1 MGGTIAVDSAP
12 GAGATFLV
20 TLPLPR
26 AGDDEQPIAV
36 PDLSGDDILI
46 AAPAAVEA
54 SLLARRLQRWG
65 AATMIVPDEAVAAAL
80 LPERP
85 WSAVLIDRALGGA
98 ASAAIARM
106 TAAVPR
112 RIMLVTPAERNEL
125 TNLKAA
131 GFTGY
136 LIKPVRAASLAARFA
151 DDDAFDHAVAAEAP
165 ETPAAPPA
173 AGGLSVLVAED
184 NEINALLV
192 RALLQKLG
200 HRPTMAGSGKAA
212 IDCWLAARAAGL
224 PFDRILMDLHM
235 PGMDGLEATRRIRAF
250 EAEDDAPRT
259 PIVALTANASA
270 EDREASLAAGMD
282 GFLIKPLDR
291 EKLAASLAMSSAAAF
306 AA

>member
-1 MGGTIAVDSAP
+1 VDSVP
-12 GAGATFLV
+12 GAGATFRV

-26 AGDDEQPIAV
+26 ADDDEQPMEQPMAV

-46 AAPAAVEA
+46 VAPAAVEA

-65 AATMIVPDEAVAAAL
+65 AHTMIVPDEAVAAAL
-80 LPERP
+80 LPERS
-85 WSAVLIDRALGGA
+85 WTAILVDHALGGV
-98 ASAAIARM
+98 ASAGMVRM
-106 TAAVPR
+106 TAAVTR

-125 TNLKAA
+125 SSLKAA

-136 LIKPVRAASLAARFA
+136 LIKPVRATSLAARFA
-151 DDDAFDHAVAAEAP
+151 ADDAFDHGAPIEAA
-165 ETPAAPPA
+165 ETPAAAPA
-173 AGGLSVLVAED
+173 AGGLSILVAED

-200 HRPTMAGSGKAA
+200 HRPTMAGTGNAA
-212 IDCWLAARAAGL
+212 IDCWLAARAAGA

-235 PGMDGLEATRRIRAF
+235 PGMDGLEATRRIRLL
-250 EAEDDAPRT
+250 EAEDDIPRT

-270 EDREASLAAGMD
+270 EDRDASLAAGMD

-291 EKLAASLAMSSAAAF
+291 DRLAAALTPADAAAV